1 MKNELDYP
9 TYSSQIEASLALLAL
24 NNSNHLNH
32 KLSACYCTNKNCN
45 SFLKLVECTNKDC
58 YYLHETADQ
67 NDIINKNESQTKFQ
81 FLEQQKLATKIEDFY
96 LVKNGAKLY
105 N

>member
-1 MKNELDYP
+1 MYIKDKNE
-9 TYSSQIEASLALLAL
+9 
-24 NNSNHLNH
+24 
-32 KLSACYCTNKNCN
+32 
-45 SFLKLVECTNKDC
+45 F
-58 YYLHETADQ
+58 
-67 NDIINKNESQTKFQ
+67 QTKFQ